1 MKCKIVLK
9 DEVNCKVEGLATS
22 TRRKCMDK
30 LKFFLPYAYHV
41 PAYKLGRWDG
51 TVQFFSMGGSTYIN
65 LLDEILPI
73 LQSDGYEVDVDDHR
87 QDWDLEL
94 EPVVED
100 TFSNTLWPKGHPV
113 EGEPIMLR
121 DYQVE
126 IINQFLDTPQCVQ
139 EIATGAGKTLITAA
153 LSERIE
159 SYGRSVVIVPNKD
172 LVRQTAEDYENMGLD
187 VGVYFG
193 DKKEMG

>member
-65 LLDEILPI
+65 LLDEVLPI
-73 LQSDGYEVDVDDHR
+73 LEADGYEIELDDHR
-87 QDWDLEL
+87 QHVL
-94 EPVVED
+94 
-100 TFSNTLWPKGHPV
+100 S
-113 EGEPIMLR
+113 
-121 DYQVE
+121 
-126 IINQFLDTPQCVQ
+126 
-139 EIATGAGKTLITAA
+139 LIH
-153 LSERIE
+153 I
-159 SYGRSVVIVPNKD
+159 
-172 LVRQTAEDYENMGLD
+172 
-187 VGVYFG
+187 
-193 DKKEMG
+193 